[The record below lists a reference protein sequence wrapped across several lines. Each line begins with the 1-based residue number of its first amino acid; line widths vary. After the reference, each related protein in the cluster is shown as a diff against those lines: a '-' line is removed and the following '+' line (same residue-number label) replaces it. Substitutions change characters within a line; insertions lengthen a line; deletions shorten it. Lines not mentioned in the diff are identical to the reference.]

1 MEIRT
6 TLKIQIEGTKIRMTS
21 ELIGVETGEYLVIK
35 MPTVQFAGNLSSL
48 LYKGNSIIIR
58 YLHKGTIFGFKSHI
72 SHVITNPAKLIFIEY
87 PKRIESHDLR
97 AHKRL
102 DCYLPANAKIMGN
115 KIVGTITDVSRE
127 GCHFIIDTEKA
138 KVENSLILQVGNEI
152 GVSFQLPGA
161 SAKLTVTGKQKNIKK
176 DRDSVN
182 IGVEFNSM
190 DIETQERLHDFLAT
204 ANA

>member
-1 MEIRT
+1 MEVGT
-6 TLKIQIEGTKIRMTS
+6 TLKIQIEGVKSRMTS
-21 ELIGVETGEYLVIK
+21 ELIGIETGEYLVIK
-35 MPTVQFAGNLSSL
+35 MPSVQFMGNLSTL

-72 SHVITNPAKLIFIEY
+72 SHYITTPAKLIFIEY

-102 DCYLPANAKIMGN
+102 DCYLPANVKIMDN
-115 KIVGTITDVSRE
+115 TIPGTITDVSKE
-127 GCHFIIDTEKA
+127 GCHLIIEQV

-152 GVSFQLPGA
+152 GVSFQLPGVA
-161 SAKLTVTGKQKNIKK
+161 AKLTVTGKQKNIKK
-176 DRDSVN
+176 DSDSIN
-182 IGVEFNSM
+182 IGIGFDNM
-190 DIETQERLHDFLAT
+190 DIEDQERLYDFLAT

>member
-1 MEIRT
+1 MEIGT
-6 TLKIQIEGTKIRMTS
+6 TLKIQIEGTKSRMTS

-35 MPTVQFAGNLSSL
+35 MPTVQFMGNLSSL

-58 YLHKGTIFGFKSHI
+58 YLHKGTIFGFKSYI

-127 GCHFIIDTEKA
+127 GCHFIIDSEKA

-182 IGVEFNSM
+182 IGVEFDSM